1 MQINKYLNYI
11 GSIKLFGLITNRPII
26 SFILGFFIVL
36 LFVYIIYRILLF
48 ILSILFK
55 KKKERL
61 RKIVE
66 EKIDIVD
73 NINIQNNDSN
83 NTNTEYFKKYQIIE
97 NSDEYL
103 NYSLY
108 YNYKDRRNLV
118 QGDDNKFYLNLAK

>member
-11 GSIKLFGLITNRPII
+11 GSIKLFGLIKNRPII
-26 SFILGFFIVL
+26 SFILGFLIVL

-48 ILSILFK
+48 ILTILFK

-61 RKIVE
+61 RKFVE
-66 EKIDIVD
+66 KKIDLVD

-83 NTNTEYFKKYQIIE
+83 NTNTDYFKKYQIIE

-108 YNYKDRRNLV
+108 YNYKDRRNFV

>member
-11 GSIKLFGLITNRPII
+11 GSIKLFGLIKNRPII
-26 SFILGFFIVL
+26 SFILGFLIVL

-48 ILSILFK
+48 ILTILFK

-61 RKIVE
+61 RKFVE
-66 EKIDIVD
+66 KKIDIVD

-83 NTNTEYFKKYQIIE
+83 NTNTDYFKKYQIIE

-108 YNYKDRRNLV
+108 YNYKDRRNFV